1 MKPTRLVTVAAF
13 FTGLASLHCGPTA
26 SAPPDE
32 SDSSQYGQGA
42 YGQGAMNSGP
52 GPVPGGYGGYGNYP
66 NYLTGGTGSVGGPP
80 PGGGPVPPG
89 GGPVPPGGGP
99 VSQGGGGSMTGG
111 PGPSPTGTSPGPVV
125 PPAAVDPIGT
135 ANRAPGFVNLSPPM
149 GAPLDGVGTTLNP
162 PPPTGWTWYEI
173 AGATCR
179 DGSPTGFYVHTGTA
193 DKLVIYLEGGGAC
206 SGDHFC
212 AFNPAN
218 KDSILAGDGQ
228 TMFGSAAGAMAGR
241 QQPGGYSDPTHTA
254 PPNGLFD
261 FANAANP
268 FKDWNQVYVPYCTGD
283 VYFGT
288 NANATVGALPP
299 QKFVGYLNMQKFIG
313 RIVPTFKDKVSH
325 VILTGAS
332 AGGFGAALNFSMVSD
347 AFGDVPVD
355 VVDDSGPPFDD
366 KFMFP
371 CMQKY
376 WRTLWGYDAAFPA
389 DCAECRQADGAGMMH
404 LADFL
409 MRKHPKARVALISS
423 MQDEIIRL
431 FYSMGLKDCST
442 ITTADP
448 VAIFIGGMDPTIYY
462 PAQQY
467 TDALNDLKS
476 RFVSTGRFATYF
488 IGGANQLNHQHIF
501 RSRFYET
508 AAGTETI
515 AEFVGKFIDG
525 AVEQVGP

>member
-1 MKPTRLVTVAAF
+1 
-13 FTGLASLHCGPTA
+13 
-26 SAPPDE
+26 
-32 SDSSQYGQGA
+32 
-42 YGQGAMNSGP
+42 
-52 GPVPGGYGGYGNYP
+52 
-66 NYLTGGTGSVGGPP
+66 
-80 PGGGPVPPG
+80 
-89 GGPVPPGGGP
+89 
-99 VSQGGGGSMTGG
+99 
-111 PGPSPTGTSPGPVV
+111 V
-125 PPAAVDPIGT
+125 PPANVDPVGN
-135 ANRAPGFVNLSPPM
+135 ANRAPGFVDLSPPM

-162 PPPTGWTWYEI
+162 PAPTGWTWYQI
-173 AGATCR
+173 DGAVCR
-179 DGSPTGFYVHTGTA
+179 DGSPTGFFVHTGTT

-206 SGDHFC
+206 SGTQFC

-218 KDSILAGDGQ
+218 ANSILAGDGQ
-228 TMFGSAAGAMAGR
+228 TMFGSAAGAMPGR

-288 NANATVGALPP
+288 NANATAGTLPP

-313 RIVPTFKDKVSH
+313 RIVPTFQGKVSR

-332 AGGFGAALNFSMVSD
+332 AGGFGSALNFSMVSD
-347 AFGDVPVD
+347 AFGNTPVD
-355 VVDDSGPPFDD
+355 VIDDSGPPFDD

-376 WRTLWGYDAAFPA
+376 WRNLWGYDAAFPP
-389 DCAECRQADGAGMMH
+389 DCTECRQADGAGMMH

-423 MQDEIIRL
+423 VQDEIIRL

-448 VAIFIGGMDPTIYY
+448 VAIFIGGMDPNIYY
-462 PAQQY
+462 PAQMY
-467 TDALNDLKS
+467 TDALNDLKN
-476 RFVSTGRFATYF
+476 RYVSTGRFATYF

-501 RSRFYET
+501 RARFYET
-508 AAGTETI
+508 AAGNETI
-515 AEFVGKFIDG
+515 AQFVTKFLDG